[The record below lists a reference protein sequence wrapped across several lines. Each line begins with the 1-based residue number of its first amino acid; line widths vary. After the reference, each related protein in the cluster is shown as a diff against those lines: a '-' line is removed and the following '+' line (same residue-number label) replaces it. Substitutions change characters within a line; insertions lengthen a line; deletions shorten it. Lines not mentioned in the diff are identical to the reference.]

1 MRRRRSAADSDG
13 NVTAWKLTLAAGL
26 VAELVVWG
34 LLEQLRRTVAEVDE
48 GVDTLWTAGQRL
60 AQNTQASHLLGR
72 VGAQGTDLVDEL
84 ARHRAPTEGSG
95 E

>member
-1 MRRRRSAADSDG
+1 MRGLRGAAVSDADAA
-13 NVTAWKLTLAAGL
+13 AWKVTLAAGL

-34 LLEQLRRTVAEVDE
+34 LLEALRRTVVEVDE

-60 AQNTQASHLLGR
+60 AQNTQVTHVLAT

-84 ARHRAPTEGSG
+84 ARHRTPTEGSA